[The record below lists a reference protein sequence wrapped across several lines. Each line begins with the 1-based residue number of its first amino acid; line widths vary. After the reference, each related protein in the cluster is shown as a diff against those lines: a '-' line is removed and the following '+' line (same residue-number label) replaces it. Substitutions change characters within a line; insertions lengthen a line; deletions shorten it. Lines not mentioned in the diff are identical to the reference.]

1 MDIFQFLPL
10 KPSVKKRTF
19 VFQIN
24 FKRMLGLKMPTDPR
38 WVNVAEKN
46 IEEILIDHAFCE
58 QKAAS
63 NAISIIV
70 QYPFYSDLVEEM
82 TAICKEE
89 MEHFDMVH
97 QLLLAKGM
105 KLGFERKDPYV
116 NDLSKFLKQH
126 KNDGSR
132 DIHFV
137 NQMLFAAMIEA
148 RSCER
153 FKILSEELSDEGLRT
168 FYRDLMESEARHYT
182 TFIGFARKYGGKV
195 DVDARWKELLEFEA
209 SLMEKYGTSET
220 IHG

>member
-1 MDIFQFLPL
+1 
-10 KPSVKKRTF
+10 
-19 VFQIN
+19 
-24 FKRMLGLKMPTDPR
+24 MLGLKMATDPR
-38 WVNVAEKN
+38 WVNIVERN

-63 NAISIIV
+63 NAISMIV
-70 QYPFYSDLVEEM
+70 QYPHLTDLVKEM
-82 TAICKEE
+82 TAICQEE
-89 MEHFDMVH
+89 MEHFNMVH
-97 QLLLAKGM
+97 EELLKRGL

-116 NDLSKFLKQH
+116 NDLAKYLRQH

-132 DIHFV
+132 DLHFV

-153 FKILSEELSDEGLRT
+153 FKILSEQLQDPELRV

-182 TFIGFARKYGGKV
+182 TFISFARKYGGKV
-195 DVDARWKELLEFEA
+195 DVDARWQDFLDFEA
-209 SLMEKYGTSET
+209 ELMANYGKTET